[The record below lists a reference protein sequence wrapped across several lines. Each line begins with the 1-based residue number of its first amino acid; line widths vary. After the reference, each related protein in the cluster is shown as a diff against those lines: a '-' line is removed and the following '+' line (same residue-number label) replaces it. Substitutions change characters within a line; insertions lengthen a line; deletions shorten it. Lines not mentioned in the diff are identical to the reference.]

1 MKNKTKFRHLA
12 DAPTKFRL
20 KSDSRGGT
28 AGGAC
33 FHGFQVP
40 GDRVSVNSNGKLV
53 TRPLSPGVV
62 KDVAEEWPSS
72 CGLHEVSLEGVKV
85 NR

>member
-12 DAPTKFRL
+12 DAPTKFRF
-20 KSDSRGGT
+20 KSDSRGGS
-28 AGGAC
+28 AC

-62 KDVAEEWPSS
+62 KDVAEEWPST
-72 CGLHEVSLEGVKV
+72 CGLHGVSLEGVK
-85 NR
+85 